1 MKSAQDKISPTVRAS
16 LELLGV
22 GARASTT
29 ELKKAY
35 HKLALIYHPDR
46 NPDPATAQEFRK
58 ITQAYELLSDPLR
71 VNELNRK
78 YMTERLHTPVIEG
91 LSITFGSFFGYR
103 LFQTEPLNTTLQIA
117 GRAEELSG
125 NVSGEV
131 SGDAKEKT
139 SWGPVEEN
147 NSILDNAAFDALEVV
162 YAGKHSLEDELAV
175 KGEVDAKKLVH
186 LPWVILNNQGLLK
199 FLDGNIK
206 ASEDCY
212 RKLCERIP
220 NNIIFMY
227 RYGLCLI
234 LDGFQNPKTTLLGL
248 RKPDRVKIAK
258 GLELLNHCVKIGE
271 DRSHGRQKCLVIR
284 KVMADV
290 NERIGETRTA
300 KRLWKKI
307 AEADPKSVEAV
318 YKTRGAKEAERLLK
332 KRQAK
337 ADAKEGIRLLLNS
350 SRTR

>member
-1 MKSAQDKISPTVRAS
+1 MKRGHDKISPTVRAS

-22 GARASTT
+22 GAHATQS

-35 HKLALIYHPDR
+35 HKLALAYHPDR
-46 NPDPATAQEFRK
+46 NPDKQSAQEFRK
-58 ITQAYELLSDPLR
+58 VTQAYELLTDPLR

-78 YMTERLHTPVIEG
+78 YMTERLHAPVIEG

-103 LFQTEPLNTTLQIA
+103 LFQTEPLNTTLQLEGKGGA
-117 GRAEELSG
+117 EAEE
-125 NVSGEV
+125 
-131 SGDAKEKT
+131 KKT
-139 SWGPVEEN
+139 WGPVEEN

-175 KGEVDAKKLVH
+175 KGEVDSKKLVH
-186 LPWVILNNQGLLK
+186 LPWVVLNNQGLLK

-206 ASEDCY
+206 ASGECY

-248 RKPDRVKIAK
+248 RKPDRIKIAK
-258 GLELLNHCVKIGE
+258 GLELLAHCVKIGE
-271 DRSHGRQKCLVIR
+271 ERTHGRQKCLVIR
-284 KVMADV
+284 KVIADV
-290 NERIGETRTA
+290 NEKIGEARAA
-300 KRLWKKI
+300 KRIWKTI
-307 AEADPKSVEAV
+307 AEEDPQSIEAV
-318 YKTRGAKEAERLLK
+318 FKTKGAKAAEHLLM
-332 KRQAK
+332 KRKAK
-337 ADAKEGIRLLLNS
+337 DDAKEEQRLLIKAG
-350 SRTR
+350 R

>member
-1 MKSAQDKISPTVRAS
+1 MMKRGHDKISPTVRAS

-22 GARASTT
+22 GAHATQS

-35 HKLALIYHPDR
+35 HKLALAYHPDR
-46 NPDPATAQEFRK
+46 NPDKQAAQEFRK
-58 ITQAYELLSDPLR
+58 VTQAYELLTDPLR

-78 YMTERLHTPVIEG
+78 YMTERLHAPVIEG

-103 LFQTEPLNTTLQIA
+103 LFQTEPLNSTLQLQ
-117 GRAEELSG
+117 GKG
-125 NVSGEV
+125 G
-131 SGDAKEKT
+131 KEAADEKKT
-139 SWGPVEEN
+139 WGPVEEN

-162 YAGKHSLEDELAV
+162 YAGKHNLEDELAV
-175 KGEVDAKKLVH
+175 KGEVDSKKLVH
-186 LPWVILNNQGLLK
+186 LPWVVLNNQGLLK

-206 ASEDCY
+206 ASGECY

-248 RKPDRVKIAK
+248 RKPDRIKIAK

-271 DRSHGRQKCLVIR
+271 ERSHGRQKCLVIR
-284 KVMADV
+284 KVIADV
-290 NERIGETRTA
+290 NEKIGEARAA
-300 KRLWKKI
+300 KRIWKTI
-307 AEADPKSVEAV
+307 AEEDPQSIEAV
-318 YKTRGAKEAERLLK
+318 FKTKGAKAAERLLM
-332 KRQAK
+332 KRK
-337 ADAKEGIRLLLNS
+337 TKDDAKEEQRLLLKAG
-350 SRTR
+350 R